1 MKTCTA
7 LGPEQRRCTK
17 PVGHEGFH
25 GDPVD
30 GRGFIN
36 EDPREWSG
44 YWEGVRTWG
53 GRSTTTTTSGTGADL
68 VPTRAVRLRGSPLH
82 LN

>member
-44 YWEGVRTWG
+44 YWEGVRIWE
-53 GRSTTTTTSGTGADL
+53 S
-68 VPTRAVRLRGSPLH
+68 
-82 LN
+82 